1 MPVQRVSKPFKDISA
16 TFQTNPLNSD
26 LIALKNEN
34 AISRSIR
41 NLILTQPGD
50 KPFQPDLGSRVSRS
64 LFELLDFGTATI
76 IKKEI
81 DITIKNFEP
90 RVEIN
95 TIEVTPEYDNNGY
108 NVLISYFIV
117 GQPRTPVQ
125 LEFILQATR

>member
-1 MPVQRVSKPFKDISA
+1 MPQAVSRRFKDISLSFLKHPI
-16 TFQTNPLNSD
+16 TRD
-26 LIALKNEN
+26 LVSISNET

-41 NLILTQPGD
+41 NLVLTSLGER
-50 KPFQPDLGSRVSRS
+50 PFQPDLGSRISRS
-64 LFELLDFGTATI
+64 LFELLDFGTASI
-76 IKKEI
+76 IQKEI

>member
-1 MPVQRVSKPFKDISA
+1 MPQAVSRRFKDISLSFLKHPI
-16 TFQTNPLNSD
+16 TRD
-26 LIALKNEN
+26 LVSISNET

-41 NLILTQPGD
+41 NLVLTSLGER
-50 KPFQPDLGSRVSRS
+50 PFQPDLGSRISRS
-64 LFELLDFGTATI
+64 LFELLDFGTASI
-76 IKKEI
+76 IQKEI

-95 TIEVTPEYDNNGY
+95 TIEVTPQYDNNGY

>member
-1 MPVQRVSKPFKDISA
+1 MPQAVSRAFKDISLSFLKHPI
-16 TFQTNPLNSD
+16 TRD
-26 LIALKNEN
+26 LVSISNET

-41 NLILTQPGD
+41 NLILTSLGER
-50 KPFQPDLGSRVSRS
+50 PFQPDLGSRISRS
-64 LFELLDFGTATI
+64 LFELLDFGTASI
-76 IKKEI
+76 IQKEI

-95 TIEVTPEYDNNGY
+95 TIEVTPQYDNNGY

>member
-1 MPVQRVSKPFKDISA
+1 VPQAVSRRFKDISLSFLKHPI
-16 TFQTNPLNSD
+16 TRD
-26 LIALKNEN
+26 LVSISNET

-41 NLILTQPGD
+41 NLVLTSLGER
-50 KPFQPDLGSRVSRS
+50 PFQPELGSRVSRS
-64 LFELLDFGTATI
+64 LFELLDFGTASI
-76 IKKEI
+76 IQKEI

-95 TIEVTPEYDNNGY
+95 TIEVTPNYDNNGY
-108 NVLISYFIV
+108 SVLISYFIV

>member
-1 MPVQRVSKPFKDISA
+1 VLS
-16 TFQTNPLNSD
+16 
-26 LIALKNEN
+26 NET

-41 NLILTQPGD
+41 NLVLTALGER
-50 KPFQPDLGSRVSRS
+50 PFQPNLGSRISRS
-64 LFELLDFGTATI
+64 LFELLDFGTASI
-76 IKKEI
+76 IRK
-81 DITIKNFEP
+81 DIELTIKNFEP

-117 GQPRTPVQ
+117 GQPRTPKQ

>member
-1 MPVQRVSKPFKDISA
+1 MPQAVSRRFKDISLSFLKHPI
-16 TFQTNPLNSD
+16 TSD
-26 LIALKNEN
+26 LVSISNET

-41 NLILTQPGD
+41 NLVLTSLGER
-50 KPFQPDLGSRVSRS
+50 PFQPNLGSRVSRS
-64 LFELLDFGTATI
+64 LFELLDFGTASI
-76 IKKEI
+76 IQKEI

>member
-1 MPVQRVSKPFKDISA
+1 MPQAVSRRFKDISLSFLKHPI
-16 TFQTNPLNSD
+16 TRD
-26 LIALKNEN
+26 LVSISNET

-41 NLILTQPGD
+41 NLILTSLGER
-50 KPFQPDLGSRVSRS
+50 PFQPDLGSRISRS
-64 LFELLDFGTATI
+64 LFELLDFGTASI
-76 IKKEI
+76 IQKEI

>member
-1 MPVQRVSKPFKDISA
+1 MPQAVSRRFKDISLSFLKHPI
-16 TFQTNPLNSD
+16 TRD
-26 LIALKNEN
+26 LVSISNET

-41 NLILTQPGD
+41 NLVLTSLGER
-50 KPFQPDLGSRVSRS
+50 PFQLDLGSRVSRS
-64 LFELLDFGTATI
+64 LFELLDFGTASI
-76 IKKEI
+76 IQKEI

>member
-1 MPVQRVSKPFKDISA
+1 VPQPVSRAFKDISLSFKKHPI
-16 TFQTNPLNSD
+16 TSD
-26 LIALKNEN
+26 ALVLSNET

-41 NLILTQPGD
+41 NLVLTALGER
-50 KPFQPDLGSRVSRS
+50 PFQPNLGSRISRS
-64 LFELLDFGTATI
+64 LFELLDFGTASI
-76 IKKEI
+76 IRK
-81 DITIKNFEP
+81 DIELTIKNFEP

-117 GQPRTPVQ
+117 GQPRTPKQ

>member
-1 MPVQRVSKPFKDISA
+1 MPYAVSRAFKDISLSFLKHPI
-16 TFQTNPLNSD
+16 TRD
-26 LIALKNEN
+26 LVSISNET

-41 NLILTQPGD
+41 NLILTSLGER
-50 KPFQPDLGSRVSRS
+50 PFQPDLGSRISRS
-64 LFELLDFGTATI
+64 LFELLDFGTASI
-76 IKKEI
+76 IQKEI

>member
-1 MPVQRVSKPFKDISA
+1 MPQAVSRRFKDISLSFLKHPI
-16 TFQTNPLNSD
+16 TRD
-26 LIALKNEN
+26 LVSISNET

-41 NLILTQPGD
+41 NLILTSLGER
-50 KPFQPDLGSRVSRS
+50 PFQPDLGSRISRS
-64 LFELLDFGTATI
+64 LFELLDFGTASI
-76 IKKEI
+76 IQKEI

-95 TIEVTPEYDNNGY
+95 TIEVTPQYDNNGY

>member
-1 MPVQRVSKPFKDISA
+1 MPYAVSRAFKDISLSFLKHPI
-16 TFQTNPLNSD
+16 TRD
-26 LIALKNEN
+26 LVSISNET

-41 NLILTQPGD
+41 NLVLTSLGER
-50 KPFQPDLGSRVSRS
+50 PFQPDLGSRISRS

>member
-1 MPVQRVSKPFKDISA
+1 MSFLKHPITRDLVSIS
-16 TFQTNPLNSD
+16 
-26 LIALKNEN
+26 NET

-41 NLILTQPGD
+41 NLVLTALGER
-50 KPFQPDLGSRVSRS
+50 PFQPDLGYRISRT

-81 DITIKNFEP
+81 DITINNFEP
-90 RVEIN
+90 RLEIN
-95 TIEVTPEYDNNGY
+95 TIDVTPEYDNNGY

-117 GQPRTPVQ
+117 EQPRTPVQ

>member
-1 MPVQRVSKPFKDISA
+1 MPQAVSRRFKDISLSFLKHPI
-16 TFQTNPLNSD
+16 TRD
-26 LIALKNEN
+26 LVSISNET

-41 NLILTQPGD
+41 NLVLTALGER
-50 KPFQPDLGSRVSRS
+50 PFQPDLGSRISRS

-81 DITIKNFEP
+81 DITINNFEP
-90 RVEIN
+90 RLEIN
-95 TIEVTPEYDNNGY
+95 TIDVTPEYDNNGY

-117 GQPRTPVQ
+117 EQPRTPVQ

>member
-1 MPVQRVSKPFKDISA
+1 VPQAVSRRFKDISLSFLKHPI
-16 TFQTNPLNSD
+16 THD
-26 LIALKNEN
+26 LVSISNET

-41 NLILTQPGD
+41 NLVLTALGER
-50 KPFQPDLGSRVSRS
+50 PFQPDLGSRVSKS

-95 TIEVTPEYDNNGY
+95 TIEVTPQYDNNGY
-108 NVLISYFIV
+108 SILISYFIV